1 MWAAFSAFSIYHDE
15 LPPHRRA
22 LTKSFLFMR
31 DRIIDGTVTN
41 FESTIFNDDGLD
53 LHQDCNEFKPSLYQ
67 GLSSLTL
74 M

>member
-1 MWAAFSAFSIYHDE
+1 
-15 LPPHRRA
+15 
-22 LTKSFLFMR
+22 MR

-67 GLSSLTL
+67 ALSFLTL